1 MGFRVVSTSW
11 LGVRAKLNAV
21 DKALRMVLLCF
32 SLEHARGIPAG
43 GDGLHLGRG
52 RALCHQQREPLVRT
66 AAICSRGGGTVGL
79 EEVGQKC
86 VSPSAWEEVGGKLIQ
101 ALKST

>member
-1 MGFRVVSTSW
+1 MAFLQVGMVSIW
-11 LGVRAKLNAV
+11 A
-21 DKALRMVLLCF
+21 
-32 SLEHARGIPAG
+32 E
-43 GDGLHLGRG
+43 G

-66 AAICSRGGGTVGL
+66 AAVCSQGGGTVGL

-86 VSPSAWEEVGGKLIQ
+86 VSPSAWEEVEGKLIQ

>member
-52 RALCHQQREPLVRT
+52 ESTLPPAKGASGQDGRRLQPGWRD
-66 AAICSRGGGTVGL
+66 GG
-79 EEVGQKC
+79 
-86 VSPSAWEEVGGKLIQ
+86 A
-101 ALKST
+101 